1 MATNY
6 LTKICT
12 ICQQEKPISDFY
24 PAKNRKDGREH
35 RCIVCSRE
43 RVKHDYRPD
52 PEKENF
58 PKQCTICK
66 KTKTQKDFY
75 KSKNNKSGL
84 KSICIECESER
95 CKNIN
100 NIFNVETHGENIL
113 CTKCKSLKHHS
124 EFSKSKTS
132 KSGLFRWCKSC
143 QKESGK
149 IKHYE
154 PIYDGKLKLCTKCGV
169 EKDKNEFREEKRAS
183 GGLYSWCRSCSNE
196 ALRSKNNYPDNKSND
211 ELKRCCRCNTDKS
224 LSEFGNNKRGSDGKQ
239 SVCKQCV
246 SDISSYRNN
255 TPEVNYK
262 NERKTC
268 SKCGVEKL
276 GKDFYLNKHVLGG
289 LNSSCKLCDREY
301 ASNNK
306 GVGNAKNARRRAIKK
321 KAIPKWY
328 NKESINLI
336 YEECAKVTK
345 ETGIVHHVDH
355 VVPLISKYVC
365 GLHSSENLR
374 VITGSENLHKFNTYW
389 PDMPDKLDRAVAATR
404 DNLAKLPKA

>member
-1 MATNY
+1 MADVHLSKT
-6 LTKICT
+6 CT
-12 ICQQEKPISDFY
+12 LCKEEKPLTDFY

-43 RVKHDYRPD
+43 RVKHNYIPD

-58 PKQCTICK
+58 PKQCTLCK
-66 KTKTQKDFY
+66 KIKTQKDFY

-84 KSICIECESER
+84 KSTCIECESER

-124 EFSKSKTS
+124 EFNKSKTS
-132 KSGLFRWCKSC
+132 KSGLYRWCKSC

-149 IKHYE
+149 LKHYE
-154 PIYDGKLKLCTKCGV
+154 PVYDGKLKLCTKCGV
-169 EKDKNEFREEKRAS
+169 EKDKGEFREEKRVI

-196 ALRSKNNYPDNKSND
+196 ALRLKNNYPDNKSND
-211 ELKRCCRCNTDKS
+211 KLKQCCRCNTDKP

-239 SVCKQCV
+239 AACKQCV
-246 SDISSYRNN
+246 SDSSSHRNN

-276 GKDFYLNKHVLGG
+276 GKDFYLNKNILGG

-301 ASNNK
+301 ARNK
-306 GVGNAKNARRRAIKK
+306 GTGNAKNARRRAAKL
-321 KAIPKWY
+321 KAIPKWCD
-328 NKESINLI
+328 KQKVEAI
-336 YEECAKVTK
+336 YEECARITK
-345 ETGIVHHVDH
+345 ETGVIHHVDH
-355 VVPLISKYVC
+355 IVPLQSSYVC
-365 GLHSSENLR
+365 GLHCESNLKIITSSENQRKL
-374 VITGSENLHKFNTYW
+374 NTHW
-389 PDMPDKLDRAVAATR
+389 PDMPDRLDRSVAATER
-404 DNLAKLPKA
+404 NLAKLTKS

>member
-1 MATNY
+1 MADVHLSKT
-6 LTKICT
+6 CT
-12 ICQQEKPISDFY
+12 LCKEEKPLTDFY

-43 RVKHDYRPD
+43 RVKHNYIPD

-58 PKQCTICK
+58 PKQCTLCK
-66 KTKTQKDFY
+66 KIKTQKDFY

-84 KSICIECESER
+84 KSTCIECESER

-124 EFSKSKTS
+124 EFNKSKTS
-132 KSGLFRWCKSC
+132 KSGLYRWCKSC

-149 IKHYE
+149 LKHYE
-154 PIYDGKLKLCTKCGV
+154 PVYDGKLKLCTKCGV
-169 EKDKNEFREEKRAS
+169 EKDKGEFREEKRVI

-196 ALRSKNNYPDNKSND
+196 ALRLKNNYPDNKSND
-211 ELKRCCRCNTDKS
+211 KLKQCCRCNTDKP

-239 SVCKQCV
+239 AACKQCV
-246 SDISSYRNN
+246 SDSSSHRNN

-276 GKDFYLNKHVLGG
+276 GKDFYLNKNILGG

-301 ASNNK
+301 ARNK
-306 GVGNAKNARRRAIKK
+306 GAGNAKNARRRAAKL
-321 KAIPKWY
+321 KAIPKWCD
-328 NKESINLI
+328 KQKVEAI
-336 YEECAKVTK
+336 YEECARITK
-345 ETGIVHHVDH
+345 ETGIIHHVDH
-355 VVPLISKYVC
+355 IVPLQSSYVC
-365 GLHSSENLR
+365 GLHCESNLKIITSSENQRKL
-374 VITGSENLHKFNTYW
+374 NTHW
-389 PDMPDKLDRAVAATR
+389 PDMPDRLDRSVAATER
-404 DNLAKLPKA
+404 NLAKLTKS